1 MVYSVSSY
9 CPTLVFYLP
18 NLNSPLTVH
27 WKLLWKHSVTG
38 RRYKRALLQSSVLFI
53 KAGCDEPALLDLNHG
68 PSPSLI
74 NTPRTLTSRCCC
86 CCCFPATERN
96 VNALVV
102 VSPKCCTLFIN
113 RLCTCVFN
121 LHTGMF
127 LFAWVCLSANAH
139 SCLLARANVGV
150 SLFILTS
157 VCVLVVCVCV
167 ILLRE
172 IISSNVHWPD
182 SLPVLGFF
190 RCINILEE
198 SPGETESLCKHNH
211 RGSVRE
217 LLARASLSGTEEFAA
232 HGVFSSHTYIQ
243 IDF

>member
-1 MVYSVSSY
+1 M
-9 CPTLVFYLP
+9 
-18 NLNSPLTVH
+18 LTPVC
-27 WKLLWKHSVTG
+27 
-38 RRYKRALLQSSVLFI
+38 RPVLTW
-53 KAGCDEPALLDLNHG
+53 A
-68 PSPSLI
+68 
-74 NTPRTLTSRCCC
+74 SRCS
-86 CCCFPATERN
+86 F
-96 VNALVV
+96 L
-102 VSPKCCTLFIN
+102 
-113 RLCTCVFN
+113 RLC
-121 LHTGMF
+121 
-127 LFAWVCLSANAH
+127 VC
-139 SCLLARANVGV
+139 
-150 SLFILTS
+150 
-157 VCVLVVCVCV
+157 VCVCV